1 MKKIFKGASLALCSM
16 MLLAGCSNGKNPDTT
31 ANIKNPNDDILSG
44 LKEETKTITL
54 EKLYEEL
61 KTQKGN
67 ITAANQLLEIVGDL
81 ILADT
86 TWKSR
91 YDAKVEEKLMELV
104 KDETYKV
111 NGVFNEELL
120 VKTLRSKMYDIT
132 CENNTYG
139 PTYDTEGKIEEYMVC
154 DYTDY
159 VNKALK
165 IGILTEILNEKYVY
179 DKVMVDKANILT
191 TKKARFVEYIS
202 LGYASDDEE
211 DDVIEHIA
219 DAVVKLSET
228 NSTITLEDIAELW
241 TNKQI
246 EDVVEEYEKINTVDD
261 KNGAIMSD
269 FTNGYTQTA
278 EKGLESKK
286 QAIYD
291 ASNYEKLVITSDSKD
306 ILNTTL
312 VERLLS
318 ENVLTESAKKTIK
331 INDSY
336 YLVAPWAGNNVTSS
350 DIRIKDATNKK
361 YYVVKVDIINNESS
375 ADSVYEAVKVLA
387 KNTTLVSDSISYYLE
402 QHKNNIKVY
411 DEEIYVYLKTQY
423 SDIFVD

>member
-16 MLLAGCSNGKNPDTT
+16 MLLAGCSKGKNPDTT
-31 ANIKNPNDDILSG
+31 ANIKNPDDAILSG
-44 LKEETKTITL
+44 LKEDTKAITL

-61 KTQKGN
+61 KSQKGN
-67 ITAANQLLEIVGDL
+67 TTAANQLLEIVGDL
-81 ILADT
+81 ILTDT

-104 KDETYKV
+104 KDESYKV

-120 VKTLRSKMYDIT
+120 VKTLKSKMYDIV

-139 PTYDTEGKIEEYMVC
+139 PTYDAEGKIEEYMVC

-159 VNKALK
+159 VNKTLK

-179 DKVMVDKANILT
+179 DKVMADKANILT

-202 LGYASDDEE
+202 LGYSSDEEE
-211 DDVIEHIA
+211 DDVIAHIA
-219 DAVVKLSET
+219 DAVAKLSET
-228 NSTITLEDIAELW
+228 NSTFTLEDVAEMW
-241 TNKQI
+241 TEKQI
-246 EDVVEEYEKINTVDD
+246 EDVVEKYEKINTADD
-261 KNGAIMSD
+261 KNGAIMSE

-291 ASNYEKLVITSDSKD
+291 ASNYEKVVITSDSKE

-361 YYVVKVDIINNESS
+361 YYVIKVDVINNESS
-375 ADSVYEAVKVLA
+375 ADSVYAAVKVLA
-387 KNTTLVSDSISYYLE
+387 KNKTLVSDSISYYLE